1 MGFIKKLK
9 GLANAIPYSRR
20 PTSQSFYEQFVSEM
34 GWALQSRDKTTGV
47 GWDTYFTAMDNVWV
61 DACISA
67 FVDKAI
73 NVGFFINN
81 PDEHKVQN
89 ENVNFLTGLFEDPM
103 GLNADDT
110 FASFQSL
117 TWRSMLG
124 LGDTFIECITD
135 QTFTNIPIGFKFIPT
150 EYMKWYKDTSQWGFT
165 RGDKRFEPEELIHI
179 GEPSVRGGQWYESK
193 IDKVAGDVTLDLLG
207 WDYTREILEKKGLD
221 PKGIL
226 SFSEN
231 LDKETWNSELERL
244 KKQAKTNPRGTLMLK
259 GGTYQRASLTNQDL
273 QFQEMLDKIRD
284 RILGAFR
291 VPPSMV
297 SIIETGN
304 LGTGTGESQDK
315 MFKEVFEGKTK
326 LFEGAFRKVLG
337 RGGFKETFHY
347 KDIDIEDKLK
357 RAQIEDIRLKNG
369 SATINE
375 VRNGYGEEGVD
386 WGKEPFTNNSLNLL
400 SLSDPNTLSNQLI
413 PDVQR
418 DLNKTKEYLYNTGMI
433 KEVDA
438 YV

>member
-1 MGFIKKLK
+1 MGIIEKVK
-9 GLANAIPYSRR
+9 GIANATLYLRR
-20 PTSQSFYEQFVSEM
+20 PANHSFYEQFVAEM

-61 DACISA
+61 HACISA

-81 PDEHKVQN
+81 PDEQKVQN
-89 ENVNFLTGLFEDPM
+89 ENVHFLTGLFNDPM

-110 FASFQSL
+110 FASFNSL
-117 TWRSMLG
+117 IWRSMLG
-124 LGDTFIECITD
+124 LGDAFVEVIHDPIY
-135 QTFTNIPIGFKFIPT
+135 TNIPTGFKFIPT

-179 GEPSVRGGQWYESK
+179 GEPSIRGGQWYEST
-193 IDKVAGDVTLDLLG
+193 IDKLAGDVTLDLYG
-207 WDYTREILEKKGLD
+207 WDYTRDILEKKGLD

-231 LDKETWNSELERL
+231 LSQDDWDKELKRL
-244 KKQAKTNPRGTLMLK
+244 KVQAKTNPTGTLMLK

-284 RILGAFR
+284 RILAGFR

-315 MFKEVFEGKTK
+315 MFKEVFEGKAK
-326 LFEGAFRKVLG
+326 IVENPFRKVLG
-337 RGGFKETFHY
+337 RAGFKETFKY

-369 SATINE
+369 SKTINE
-375 VRNGYGEEGVD
+375 VRSSYGEEPVD

-418 DLNKTKEYLYNTGMI
+418 DLNAYKKVLYQTGMI
-433 KEVDA
+433 QEVG
-438 YV
+438 